1 MLQWK
6 SIHKLLKL
14 FAEENQEPV
23 LLRVEAGVVGLAVL
37 ALPPPQLLNQL
48 LREQKLLRRQRS
60 GSLQDSAPA
69 NINMIIILE
78 KIIWGIF
85 RESRTRLQCNLCACG
100 GVCNTVSCE

>member
-23 LLRVEAGVVGLAVL
+23 LLGVEAGVVGLAML
-37 ALPPPQLLNQL
+37 ALPPPQLLHQL

-60 GSLQDSAPA
+60 GSLQDSSPERFSG
-69 NINMIIILE
+69 LFVE
-78 KIIWGIF
+78 KTELW
-85 RESRTRLQCNLCACG
+85 LQCDLY
-100 GVCNTVSCE
+100 VVVSVTP